1 MNYKYVQAYVYNS
14 IINKSN
20 INIYK
25 YISYSKCITFIDK
38 LTNRQTTNDSFWK

>member
-14 IINKSN
+14 IINTSNIVYN

-25 YISYSKCITFIDK
+25 YIS
-38 LTNRQTTNDSFWK
+38 